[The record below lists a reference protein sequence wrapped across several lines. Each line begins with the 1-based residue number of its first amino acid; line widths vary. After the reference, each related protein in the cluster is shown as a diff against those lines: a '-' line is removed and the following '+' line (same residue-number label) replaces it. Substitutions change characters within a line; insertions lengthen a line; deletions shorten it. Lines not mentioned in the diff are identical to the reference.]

1 MSKFFKG
8 GKYVYEKLVP
18 KVAKDLTGRR
28 KTFEEMR
35 DTVDK
40 VYNEY
45 GVKIGEAGNKA
56 KRKAIIKGSQIH
68 DKYDKSVKARKKAD
82 TKLKRKAI
90 GGASA
95 AVVGT
100 VGAHGAAK
108 RKWPKYKKF
117 MEQDIAVKDGK
128 LKLVPKKKK

>member
-45 GVKIGEAGNKA
+45 GVKIGESGKTA

-68 DKYDKSVKARKKAD
+68 DKYDKSVKATAKKF
-82 TKLKRKAI
+82 KSQKRKAI

-95 AVVGT
+95 AVVGAT
-100 VGAHGAAK
+100 AAHGVAK
-108 RKWPKYKKF
+108 KKFPKYKKF
-117 MEQDIAVKDGK
+117 MESEVVI
-128 LKLVPKKKK
+128 KKKK